1 MTKINHINSIYMNY
15 LTPLQ
20 KWRIMDLE
28 SLRRECDTEPNYHHF
43 ARIIRKMEKEKII
56 ESFKHRFN
64 GKKYIY
70 LSSFGERQIANTKN
84 PTAISK
90 DFVIHDLK
98 VSEIANCFF
107 KSDWVD
113 EIELEHE
120 LTNKRDFRQTYK
132 VIPDALMKISTVTPK
147 LEIALE
153 IELTQKQKIRICEK
167 AKQYI
172 LSSKYSHILY
182 MFSKMSV
189 MNTYKKEIKNTVGD
203 KYFDKFLF
211 VTAPSMTAKET
222 NLKELNVS
230 VYDEIKRLEDVFKA
244 YKWGVNAQQ

>member
-1 MTKINHINSIYMNY
+1 MTKITHLNSIYMNY

-28 SLRRECDTEPNYHHF
+28 SLRRECDTEPNYNHF
-43 ARIIRKMEKEKII
+43 ARIIRKMEKENIV

-70 LSSFGERQIANTKN
+70 FSSFGERQIASSKN
-84 PTAISK
+84 PTSISK
-90 DFVIHDLK
+90 DFVIHDMK
-98 VSEIANCFF
+98 VTEIANCFL
-107 KSDWVD
+107 KNDWVD

-132 VIPDALMKISTVTPK
+132 VIPDALMKISTANPK

-153 IELTQKQKIRICEK
+153 IELTQKQKSRIREK

-172 LSSKYSHILY
+172 LSSKYQRILY
-182 MFSKMSV
+182 MFSKPNV
-189 MNTYKKEIKNTVGD
+189 MRTYMKTIKETVGD
-203 KYFDKFLF
+203 KYFNRFLF
-211 VTAPSMTAKET
+211 VTVPSMTARDT
-222 NLKELNVS
+222 NLNELYVWIDGEKKQLN
-230 VYDEIKRLEDVFKA
+230 DTFKA
-244 YKWGVNAQQ
+244 YKWGVNAQH

>member
-1 MTKINHINSIYMNY
+1 MSKINHINSIYMNY

-28 SLRRECDTEPNYHHF
+28 SLRRECESEPNYHHF

-70 LSSFGERQIANTKN
+70 FSSFGERQIASTKN

-153 IELTQKQKIRICEK
+153 IELTQKQKTRICEK

-182 MFSKMSV
+182 MFSKPNIMK
-189 MNTYKKEIKNTVGD
+189 TYMETIKTTVGE
-203 KYFDKFLF
+203 KYFSRFLF
-211 VTAPSMTAKET
+211 VTIPSMTAKDT
-222 NLKELNVS
+222 NLIALDVWIDNKK
-230 VYDEIKRLEDVFKA
+230 YRLEDTFKA